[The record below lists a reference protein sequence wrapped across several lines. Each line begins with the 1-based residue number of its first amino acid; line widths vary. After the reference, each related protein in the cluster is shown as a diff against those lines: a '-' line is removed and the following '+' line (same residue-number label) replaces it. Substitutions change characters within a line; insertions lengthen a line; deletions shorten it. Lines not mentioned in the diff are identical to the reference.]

1 MKLAFSHVPCLVMP
15 MGSKRAPI
23 DPELRARLL
32 QEARTPWRGLRRGL
46 WVALAASGVVGLAT
60 MAMRAAAGGEVAS
73 ADLLIQLGAVV
84 LFGGLLW
91 FDRNRNLGD

>member
-1 MKLAFSHVPCLVMP
+1 MTKD
-15 MGSKRAPI
+15 SKAL

-46 WVALAASGVVGLAT
+46 WVALAASAAVGLAT
-60 MAMRAAAGGEVAS
+60 MAMRSAAGGEVAS
-73 ADLLIQLGAVV
+73 VDLLIQLGALV

-91 FDRNRNLGD
+91 FDRNRQS